1 MKVVVAESEAFYEMI
16 ERASL
21 KVVEKISRE
30 EEWLTEERALVFLG
44 LRNKLHLRE
53 IARKNNITI
62 SKPGKAIFYNRKS
75 LIIYIEKA
83 VVKLK

>member
-30 EEWLTEERALVFLG
+30 EKWLTEEKALTFLG
-44 LRNKLHLRE
+44 LKNKLHLRE
-53 IARKNNITI
+53 IARKNKITI
-62 SKPGKAIFYNRKS
+62 SKPGKAIFYYRPS
-75 LIIYIEKA
+75 LINYIEQA